1 MQQNSFNLCSDTE
14 NVHQIYIQLLKDIKY
29 FCHVY
34 TNYCLLTFFFLF
46 IFLVDIS
53 YLLY

>member
-29 FCHVY
+29 FCRFIQIIVY
-34 TNYCLLTFFFLF
+34 
-46 IFLVDIS
+46 
-53 YLLY
+53 